1 MLDNIKLKSYNII
14 MFQTIKN
21 FSNRWFPLLSI
32 IIVYLIISTTYQ
44 KTQKKLIN
52 DYEQTHN
59 NIYLLITIILF
70 MVAVFFKL
78 FNYLIN

>member
-44 KTQKKLIN
+44 KTQKNLIN

-70 MVAVFFKL
+70 MVAVFFK
-78 FNYLIN
+78 FI

>member
-59 NIYLLITIILF
+59 NIYLLISIILF
-70 MVAVFFKL
+70 MVAVLFK
-78 FNYLIN
+78 FN

>member
-70 MVAVFFKL
+70 MVAVLFK
-78 FNYLIN
+78 FN